1 VLKKHIVM
9 IAHEP
14 GMPLCGT
21 EVPTYLDRGGLQTY
35 VVEHRPVQ
43 PWRAVVVLAGPM
55 SLERANCS
63 LSWVRWARTL
73 ACNGFLVV
81 RFDYTGV
88 GESTGS
94 FAEQTFDTWAVDL
107 GTVVRVARERHP
119 DARLFVN
126 GLRLGALLGQAVGDC
141 DGLLAWDPPTN
152 GRAML
157 ADMLRRKL
165 AGDYMDHVGE
175 RKTREEYI
183 RELESGAVLEV
194 EGYPWS
200 RGLWSSADRHTFAP
214 RGQHHVIYL
223 DGRPAERLPDRQ
235 HGESLRIGSPPFWVQ
250 PRSLVSDLSELFQ
263 RSVAR
268 LEAWS

>member
-1 VLKKHIVM
+1 M

-14 GMPLCGT
+14 GMPLCGI
-21 EVPTYLDRGGLQTY
+21 EVPHYLDRGGLQTY

-55 SLERANCS
+55 SLERSNGY

-73 ACNGFLVV
+73 ACNGFWVF
-81 RFDYTGV
+81 RFDYSGV

-94 FAEQTFDTWAVDL
+94 FAEQTFDTWADDL
-107 GTVVRVARERHP
+107 GAVTRAARERHP
-119 DARLFVN
+119 DAPLFVN
-126 GLRLGALLGQAVGDC
+126 GLRLGALLGQVADGC
-141 DGLLAWDPPTN
+141 DGLLAWDPPAS

-165 AGDYMDHVGE
+165 AADYADRVGE

-183 RELESGAVLEV
+183 RELEGGAVLEV

-200 RGLWSSADRHTFAP
+200 GGLWSSAGRHVFAP
-214 RGQHHVIYL
+214 RGRHHAIYL

-235 HGESLRIGSPPFWVQ
+235 RGESLRIGSPPFWLQ
-250 PRSLVSDLSELFQ
+250 PKSLVPDLRELFR

-268 LEAWS
+268 LEAWL